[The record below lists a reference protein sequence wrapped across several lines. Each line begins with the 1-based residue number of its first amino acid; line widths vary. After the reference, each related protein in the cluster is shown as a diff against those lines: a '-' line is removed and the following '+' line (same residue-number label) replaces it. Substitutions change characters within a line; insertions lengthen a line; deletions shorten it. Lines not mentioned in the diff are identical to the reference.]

1 MRRYESRKDV
11 GPCASFVKD
20 FIFSLVI
27 DCTCTFRHFLSLHLP
42 QLIFLYRHGNNS
54 VSMNSFG
61 HNNRVVKI

>member
-1 MRRYESRKDV
+1 MCRYVNSKDV
-11 GPCASFVKD
+11 GPHVSFVKD
-20 FIFSLVI
+20 FSLVI